1 MENAF
6 VLELAESKFKDLYV
20 CFCGYAKCEPLHS
33 YGPGVRSNYLI
44 HYIVDGKGL
53 YQSGEK
59 KYELEAGEGFLIE
72 PNVLTYYQ
80 ADKEEP
86 WSYLWIGF
94 SGKRAAEYLEDLG
107 LGGRQLTF
115 RSEQGR
121 KLKEL
126 VLEMMSC
133 SDGSV
138 TSQYRQQSLLY
149 AFFAVLAENAVD
161 RGKGEPSKENFYM
174 ERAVTYIRNR
184 YSSDIK
190 VTDIADYLCVNR
202 SYLYKLFKNT
212 LHMSPQEFLTEVRL
226 SRARELLTTTKLS
239 IEHVALSCG
248 YGDALVFSK
257 AFKRNTGC
265 VPKEYRKENWK
276 AVKKDPE
283 ESREILREL
292 MNDESLKKLQ
302 KKQ

>member
-6 VLELAESKFKDLYV
+6 VLELPESKFRDLYV
-20 CFCGYAKCEPLHS
+20 CFCGYAQCEPLHS

-44 HYIVDGKGL
+44 HYIVDGKGI
-53 YQSGEK
+53 YRSGEQR
-59 KYELEAGEGFLIE
+59 YELEAGEGFLIE

-94 SGKRAAEYLEDLG
+94 SGKRAEEYLEDLG
-107 LGGRQLTF
+107 LGGGQRTF
-115 RSEQGR
+115 RSDQGR
-121 KLKEL
+121 RLKEL
-126 VLEMMSC
+126 VLEMMGC

-149 AFFAVLAENAVD
+149 AFFAVLAGNAVD

-190 VTDIADYLCVNR
+190 VADIAGYLCVNR

-212 LHMSPQEFLTEVRL
+212 LNMSPQEFLTEVRI
-226 SRARELLTTTKLS
+226 SRAKELLKTTKLS

-248 YGDALVFSK
+248 YRDTLVFSK

-265 VPKEYRKENWK
+265 VPREYRKENWK
-276 AVKKDPE
+276 AVKKDPKE
-283 ESREILREL
+283 NRELLREL
-292 MNDESLKKLQ
+292 MSNEALKKLQ

>member
-6 VLELAESKFKDLYV
+6 VLELSKSKFQDLYV
-20 CFCGYAKCEPLHS
+20 CFCGYARCEPLHS

-44 HYIVDGKGL
+44 HYIVDGKGS
-53 YQSGEK
+53 YQSGEQ
-59 KYELEAGEGFLIE
+59 KYELEVGEGFLIE

-94 SGKRAAEYLEDLG
+94 SGKRALEYLEDLG
-107 LGGRQLTF
+107 LNGRQLTF
-115 RSEQGR
+115 RSDQGR

-126 VLEMMSC
+126 VLEMMNC

-138 TSQYRQQSLLY
+138 VSQYRQQSLLY

-161 RGKGEPSKENFYM
+161 RGKGELSKENFYM

-184 YSSDIK
+184 YSSNIG
-190 VTDIADYLCVNR
+190 VADIAGYLCVNR

-212 LHMSPQEFLTEVRL
+212 LNMSPQEFLTEVRL
-226 SRARELLTTTKLS
+226 SRARELLTATNLS
-239 IEHVALSCG
+239 VEHVALSCG
-248 YGDALVFSK
+248 YRDALVFSK

-265 VPKEYRKENWK
+265 VPREDRRENRKG
-276 AVKKDPE
+276 VKKDPE
-283 ESREILREL
+283 ENREL
-292 MNDESLKKLQ
+292 LMELMSDESLKNLW
-302 KKQ
+302 KK

>member
-115 RSEQGR
+115 HSEQGR